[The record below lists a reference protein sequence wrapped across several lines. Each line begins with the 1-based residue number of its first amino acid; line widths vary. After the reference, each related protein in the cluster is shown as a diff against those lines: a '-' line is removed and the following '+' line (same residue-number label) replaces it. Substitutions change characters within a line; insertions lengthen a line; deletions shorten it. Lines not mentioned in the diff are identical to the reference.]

1 LANVADVPVKGG
13 VIIEKDGPEYP
24 VVVTHPSGPTV
35 CAFTAICT
43 HMGCTVSEVTRN
55 VITCFCHGSQ
65 YDAATGEV
73 VTPPAPDPLAR
84 KSIVVQDG
92 KIYLT

>member
-1 LANVADVPVKGG
+1 
-13 VIIEKDGPEYP
+13 
-24 VVVTHPSGPTV
+24 VVTHPSASTF

-43 HMGCTVSEVTRN
+43 HQGCPVASVSKNTIN
-55 VITCFCHGSQ
+55 CDCHGSQ

-73 VTPPAPDPLAR
+73 VSPPAPDPLAR